1 MPHFSRHQLG
11 SIAEALRNQGF
22 SGMANEVWWW
32 NDTTRKAYRKRE
44 SYRAMYRPL
53 KEMPLF
59 LESGGTNAVIAETRL
74 KLES

>member
-1 MPHFSRHQLG
+1 
-11 SIAEALRNQGF
+11 
-22 SGMANEVWWW
+22 MANEVWWW
-32 NDTTRKAYRKRE
+32 SDTTRKAYRKRE